1 MTQPKRTRQRR
12 QKPQL
17 SAEEYAYCKD
27 ATIRYDHALDE
38 RFGYGEFD
46 WDRYVFLNGKLA
58 EWYELLHKRGG
69 VTE

>member
-1 MTQPKRTRQRR
+1 MTQQKRTRQRR

-27 ATIRYDHALDE
+27 AIHRYGHEIDE
-38 RFGYGEFD
+38 RYKYGEV
-46 WDRYVFLNGKLA
+46 DRALYMLLYGKLA
-58 EWYELLHKRGG
+58 EWYELLRKRGG